1 MKRRQLIRYVGASV
15 STAIGLSIVQKL
27 PVQAQTGGVTVRSLG
42 HTCFQFTGDGRRIL
56 VNPFRPIGCTA
67 GYRAPQVATDLVMIS
82 SFLFDEG
89 FTEGIPGNPR
99 VLSEPGIYQFSGMQV
114 QGIETAHDRSGGR
127 QFGTNVAWRWNQ
139 GGLNILHLGGA
150 AAPITIEQHIL
161 LGRPDLLLIPVGGGP
176 KAYAPADAVQAIR
189 TLNPRIVIPTQYR
202 TQAADANACDI
213 QPIED
218 FLNLLP
224 DTSVQRLGDSVAFGR
239 SNLPENTVI
248 RVLNYR
254 FS

>member
-1 MKRRQLIRYVGASV
+1 MKRRQLIRYVASSV
-15 STAIGLSIVQKL
+15 GTAIGLGIVQKL
-27 PVQAQTGGVTVRSLG
+27 PVQAQTSGVTVRSLG
-42 HTCFQFTGDGRRIL
+42 HMCFQFTGDGRRIL

-67 GYRAPQVATDLVMIS
+67 GYRAPNVATDLAMIS

-89 FTEGIPGNPR
+89 FTDDLPGDPR
-99 VLSEPGIYQFSGMQV
+99 ILSEPGIYQFTGMQV
-114 QGIETAHDRSGGR
+114 QGIEMAHDRNGGR

-139 GGLNILHLGGA
+139 AGLNILHLGGA
-150 AAPITIEQHIL
+150 AAPITVEQRIL
-161 LGRPDLLLIPVGGGP
+161 MGRPDLLFVPVGGGA
-176 KAYAPADAVQAIR
+176 KAYNPAEAVEAIR
-189 TLNPRIVIPTQYR
+189 GLNPRIVIPTQYR

-224 DTSVQRLGDSVAFGR
+224 DTPVQRLGDSVTFTR

-248 RVLNYR
+248 RVLSYP
-254 FS
+254 F

>member
-1 MKRRQLIRYVGASV
+1 MKRRQLIRYMASSVG
-15 STAIGLSIVQKL
+15 TAIGLGIVQKL
-27 PVQAQTGGVTVRSLG
+27 PVQAQTSGVTVRSLG
-42 HTCFQFTGDGRRIL
+42 HMCFQFTGDGRRIL

-67 GYRAPQVATDLVMIS
+67 GYRAPNVATDLVMIS

-89 FTEGIPGNPR
+89 FTDEIPGNPR
-99 VLSEPGIYQFSGMQV
+99 ILSEPGIYQFTGMQV
-114 QGIETAHDRSGGR
+114 QGIEMAHDRNQGR

-139 GGLNILHLGGA
+139 AGLNILHLGGA
-150 AAPITIEQHIL
+150 AAPITVEQRIL
-161 LGRPDLLLIPVGGGP
+161 MGRPDVLLIPVGGGA
-176 KAYAPADAVQAIR
+176 KAYNPTEAVEAIR
-189 TLNPRIVIPTQYR
+189 GLNPRIVIPTQYR

-224 DTSVQRLGDSVAFGR
+224 DTPVQRLGDSVTFTR

-248 RVLNYR
+248 RVLSYQ
-254 FS
+254 F